1 MLWGN
6 MWNYL
11 AESFTEEESLVL
23 SRYFTNLDKPVFAL
37 INLPEVVKGALFARY
52 SRSAKSLRRLFLD
65 EFYNPVDFAVNSAG
79 EVGLQRAERLYER
92 MLSEYGDDSVAQL
105 GGVHLACEQ
114 ASNILTKV
122 LERGRLMAYLEQST
136 RYVPYDKPMADGR
149 FKYFV
154 PDEVAQA
161 GLESEF
167 RTTVDHLFTGY
178 SELFE
183 EVQRSVYA
191 TTYKEPQD
199 SDFIYNSSVRA
210 VALDAVRGVLP
221 AAVLSNVGIYGSAQA
236 YEMLIMRMRSSQLAE
251 VREYAELIK
260 QELDK
265 VIPAFLT
272 RLDRPDRGGIWV
284 DYLAAK
290 SGSLDGLTFQTATK
304 EAQTA
309 VSYGQVDSCDG
320 DGISVRLIRYQTGG
334 ERDVAAGILFE
345 LGRFEMSDAVKIAAD
360 LSESELSDLFTR
372 YVGNRENRRHK
383 PGRAFEQTSY
393 LFEVECDY
401 GAFRDLQRH
410 RILSIEWQDLGVS
423 LGYSIPELISDF
435 GLEKKYTG
443 LLERAR
449 SLYDQMLPILGTK
462 VSSYAVPMG
471 YRIRFLLELNARE
484 AMHLI
489 ELRSSPQGHS
499 EYRKVAQKMFE
510 CIANIA
516 NHRNIAR
523 SMVFVDL
530 DQYRLGRLSSLRRE
544 ERKIH
549 DPSN

>member
-65 EFYNPVDFAVNSAG
+65 EFYNPADFAVNPVG

-136 RYVPYDKPMADGR
+136 RYVPYDKPMADGQ

-154 PDEVAQA
+154 PDEVVRA

-167 RTTVDHLFTGY
+167 RATVDHLFAGY
-178 SELFE
+178 RELFE
-183 EVQRSVYA
+183 EVQQSVYA
-191 TTYKEPQD
+191 TTYKEAQD

-236 YEMLIMRMRSSQLAE
+236 YEMLIMRMRSSRLAE

-272 RLDRPDRGGIWV
+272 RLDRSDRGGVWV
-284 DYLAAK
+284 DYLATR
-290 SGSLDGLTFQTATK
+290 SGSLDGLTFELATK

-309 VSYGQVDSCDG
+309 VSYGQVDSRDG
-320 DGISVRLIRYQTGG
+320 DGTAVRLIRYQTGG

-345 LGRFEMSDAVKIAAD
+345 LGRFEMSDAVKVAAD
-360 LSESELSDLFTR
+360 LSESELCDLFTR

-435 GLEKKYTG
+435 GLEEEYTG

-449 SLYDQMLPILGTK
+449 TLYDHMLPILGTK

-471 YRIRFLLELNARE
+471 YRIRFLLEINARE

-544 ERKIH
+544 ERKIQ

>member
-11 AESFTEEESLVL
+11 AESFSEEESLVL
-23 SRYFTNLDKPVFAL
+23 ARYFTNLDKPVFAL

-65 EFYNPVDFAVNSAG
+65 EFYSQVDAAVDPAG
-79 EVGLQRAERLYER
+79 KVGLQRAELLYER

-154 PDEVAQA
+154 PDEVVRA

-167 RTTVDHLFTGY
+167 RSTVDELFTGY

-183 EVQRSVYA
+183 VVQRSVYA
-191 TTYKEPQD
+191 TTDKDPQD

-210 VALDAVRGVLP
+210 VALDAVRGILP

-272 RLDRPDRGGIWV
+272 RLDRSDRGGVWV
-284 DYLAAK
+284 EYLEAR
-290 SGSLDGLTFQTATK
+290 SRSLDGFALDQVTK
-304 EAQTA
+304 KVPSA
-309 VSYGQVDSCDG
+309 VSSGQLDSSEV
-320 DGISVRLIRYQTGG
+320 DGIVVRLIRYQTSG

-345 LGRFEMSDAVKIAAD
+345 LGHLGMSEAVQVAEN
-360 LSESELSDLFTR
+360 LSENELSDLFSR
-372 YVGNRENRRHK
+372 YVGIRENRRHK

-410 RILSIEWQDLGVS
+410 RLLSIEWQDLGVS
-423 LGYSIPELISDF
+423 LGFSIPELVRDF
-435 GLEKKYTG
+435 GLEEKYIG
-443 LLERAR
+443 LLESAR
-449 SLYDQMLPILGTK
+449 SLYDRMLPILGSK

-499 EYRKVAQKMFE
+499 EYRKVAQRMFE

-544 ERKIH
+544 ERKIQE
-549 DPSN
+549 PSD